1 MSLKPKPISIEQ
13 RIKDLI
19 KSSPSQLDII
29 QEKEDKKNNKSL
41 KSQQSNI
48 KIDRPE
54 RPLPT
59 YTISSV
65 SAAGTNI
72 NR

>member
-19 KSSPSQLDII
+19 NSSPSQLDII

-41 KSQQSNI
+41 KSQQVN
-48 KIDRPE
+48 KINRPE

>member
-19 KSSPSQLDII
+19 NSAPSQADI
-29 QEKEDKKNNKSL
+29 QQQKEDKKNNI
-41 KSQQSNI
+41 QPQVN
-48 KIDRPE
+48 KIDRPS
-54 RPLPT
+54 RPLPK
-59 YTISSV
+59 YTITSV

-72 NR
+72 NK

>member
-19 KSSPSQLDII
+19 NSSPSQLDII

-41 KSQQSNI
+41 KSQQVN
-48 KIDRPE
+48 KIVRPE

>member
-19 KSSPSQLDII
+19 NSSPSQLDII
-29 QEKEDKKNNKSL
+29 QEKEDKKNNMSL
-41 KSQQSNI
+41 KSQQVN
-48 KIDRPE
+48 KIDRPT